1 MKTCVLLLT
10 ALLAWPA
17 WGKLPEP
24 TPEQARAAA
33 EKKAQTDAQAE
44 EDKKKLSDSM
54 DRLTQRWRKKAAE
67 EGWKTHPP
75 TPVSAN
81 PAASGSAQASAAPA
95 TPPVKSEKAG
105 TAQPSADVKKP
116 EATRPK

>member
-1 MKTCVLLLT
+1 MKEVVLVLM
-10 ALLAWPA
+10 ALLALPA

-24 TPEQARAAA
+24 TPEQAKAAA
-33 EKKAQTDAQAE
+33 EKKVQTDAQAK
-44 EDKKKLSDSM
+44 EDKEKLSDIM
-54 DRLTQRWRKKAAE
+54 DTLTQRWRKKAAQ

-75 TPVSAN
+75 TAVNASASA
-81 PAASGSAQASAAPA
+81 PTSAQTA

-116 EATRPK
+116 ESERPK